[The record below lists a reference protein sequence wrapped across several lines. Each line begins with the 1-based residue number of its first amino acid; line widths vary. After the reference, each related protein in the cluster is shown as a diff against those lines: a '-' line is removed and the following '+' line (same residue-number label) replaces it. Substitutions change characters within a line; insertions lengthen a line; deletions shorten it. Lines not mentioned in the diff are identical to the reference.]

1 MSEIGGIPMGWIVLL
16 FIVVYC
22 FMLNAVM
29 NYADRKGRDKTFWVF
44 IGIVFSPIIA
54 TFCYS
59 CMVNQKSTEK
69 KESLRKNFGNG
80 TVKQKLRK
88 LKRKLRKNESKKKR
102 LILLIGDMYR
112 S

>member
-29 NYADRKGRDKTFWVF
+29 NYADRKGREKTFWVLLLL
-44 IGIVFSPIIA
+44 
-54 TFCYS
+54 FCYC

>member
-1 MSEIGGIPMGWIVLL
+1 MNEIGNVPMGWVVLL

-54 TFCYS
+54 AFLLFLY
-59 CMVNQKSTEK
+59 
-69 KESLRKNFGNG
+69 G
-80 TVKQKLRK
+80 
-88 LKRKLRKNESKKKR
+88 ESKEHRKERIIKEELWR
-102 LILLIGDMYR
+102 RSCNEEVMKIKEVVENKVSKEKDM
-112 S
+112 SDPLNW

>member
-1 MSEIGGIPMGWIVLL
+1 MSEIGGIPMGLIVLL

-22 FMLNAVM
+22 FILNAVM

-54 TFCYS
+54 TFLLFLYGESKEHRKERIIEEELWKRNCETE
-59 CMVNQKSTEK
+59 VEKIKKEAEK
-69 KESLRKNFGNG
+69 KRIKEEEANPLS
-80 TVKQKLRK
+80 
-88 LKRKLRKNESKKKR
+88 
-102 LILLIGDMYR
+102 DMYR

>member
-29 NYADRKGRDKTFWVF
+29 NYADRKGREKTFWVF

-54 TFCYS
+54 TFLLFLY
-59 CMVNQKSTEK
+59 
-69 KESLRKNFGNG
+69 G
-80 TVKQKLRK
+80 
-88 LKRKLRKNESKKKR
+88 ESKEHRKERIIEEDLWRRSCNEEVMK
-102 LILLIGDMYR
+102 IKEVVENKVSKEKDM
-112 S
+112 SDPLNW